1 MLTKRIIPCL
11 DIHHGK
17 VMKGINFENLKQV
30 GDPVD
35 LAKKY
40 DEQGADEIVFLDI
53 TASFEERDIM
63 LDIIKRAAYE
73 LSIPLT
79 VGGGIKSLD
88 DIKQTLDSGADKVSL
103 NSFAINNPQ
112 LVKKASEKFGSQC
125 IVGAIDA
132 KYHEQDKKYYVYI
145 KGGRKNTGIE
155 LLEWAQKLEY
165 LGAGEILLTSM
176 DKDGVKT
183 GYDIDML
190 NTIIDKINI
199 PVIASGGCGNA
210 DHIVEVFKKTNSD
223 AALAASI
230 FHYDEYTID
239 KVKNLLMQNKI
250 PVRPPLKNI
259 YPNFEKQPL
268 IPVIVQDYYT
278 NEVRMLAYMDKSAY
292 DESIKTKTAVYYS
305 RSRQKR
311 WLKGET
317 SGEYQHI
324 KSMFLDCDND
334 TLLIKVIQ
342 EKDISCHTGER
353 TCFYNRIIF

>member
-17 VMKGINFENLKQV
+17 VMKGVNFVNLKQV
-30 GDPVD
+30 GDPVE

-40 DEQGADEIVFLDI
+40 DAQGADEIVFLDI

-63 LDIIKRAAYE
+63 LDIIRRAAYE

-79 VGGGIKSLD
+79 VGGGIKSLE
-88 DIKQTLDSGADKVSL
+88 DIQNTLNAGADKVSL
-103 NSFAINNPQ
+103 NSFGINNPE
-112 LVKKASEKFGSQC
+112 LVKKAAEKFGSQC

-132 KYHEQDKKYYVYI
+132 KYHSDDDKYYVYV
-145 KGGRKNTGIE
+145 KGGRENTGKE
-155 LLEWAQKLEY
+155 LLHWAKELES

-190 NTIIDKINI
+190 NTIVDSLRI
-199 PVIASGGCGNA
+199 PVIASGGCGK
-210 DHIVEVFKKTNSD
+210 DTHILEVFQKTNSD

-239 KVKNLLMQNKI
+239 KVKSMLIENKI
-250 PVRPPLKNI
+250 AIRPSAKNI
-259 YPNFEKQPL
+259 YPDFEKQSL
-268 IPVIVQDYYT
+268 LPVIVQDYHT
-278 NEVRMLAYMDKSAY
+278 KEVRMMAYMDKEAY
-292 DESIKTKTAVYYS
+292 DESVRTGLAVYYS
-305 RSRQKR
+305 RSRNQR
-311 WLKGET
+311 WVKGET
-317 SGEYQHI
+317 SGQYQHI

-342 EKDISCHTGER
+342 DKDISCHTGQR
-353 TCFYNRIIF
+353 TCFYNRVGF